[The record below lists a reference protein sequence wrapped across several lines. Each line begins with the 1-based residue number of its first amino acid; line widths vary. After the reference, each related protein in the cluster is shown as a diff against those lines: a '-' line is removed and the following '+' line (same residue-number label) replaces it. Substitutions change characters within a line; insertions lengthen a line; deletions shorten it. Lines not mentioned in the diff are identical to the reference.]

1 MPPRSNAAARAKG
14 RLSATLEVAYDAA
27 LVRACPGRL
36 GGGRGGHAAGM
47 ASETNDPDQLRT
59 LRELVRD
66 AIEVARSAHSSADAE
81 TGAALDRARETLSAA
96 LRDLDD
102 FTTRSA

>member
-1 MPPRSNAAARAKG
+1 
-14 RLSATLEVAYDAA
+14 
-27 LVRACPGRL
+27 
-36 GGGRGGHAAGM
+36 M
-47 ASETNDPDQLRT
+47 ASQTNDPDQLRT

-66 AIEVARSAHSSADAE
+66 AIEVARSAHASADAE
-81 TGAALDRARETLSAA
+81 TGAALDRARETLSTA